1 MNKYLM
7 LSAAAL
13 LAGAGAANAANKAS
27 ATIYIGGAAAIQLGY
42 SGIVYNAQYVNCTGG
57 GIAIGM
63 GLAANT
69 TVLGKNVDLSDNCV
83 PPEGD
88 AISFDLQL
96 PLRNGHAWT
105 EWVEFSGT
113 TSYPLDS
120 GTYKLHA
127 GPGTGGK
134 LAAETKAL
142 IDRLKANRQ

>member
-13 LAGAGAANAANKAS
+13 LASVSGANANNKAS
-27 ATIYIGGAAAIQLGY
+27 ATIYIGGSAAIQLNY
-42 SGIVYNAQYVNCTGG
+42 SSVVYNAQFLNCTGG

-63 GLAANT
+63 GFAAT
-69 TVLGKNVDLSDNCV
+69 TKVLGKNVDLSDNCV
-83 PPEGD
+83 PSEGD

-113 TSYPLDS
+113 TSFPLNS

-127 GPGTGGK
+127 GPGEGGNV
-134 LAAETKAL
+134 AAETRAL
-142 IDRLKANRQ
+142 LDRLKKNGQ